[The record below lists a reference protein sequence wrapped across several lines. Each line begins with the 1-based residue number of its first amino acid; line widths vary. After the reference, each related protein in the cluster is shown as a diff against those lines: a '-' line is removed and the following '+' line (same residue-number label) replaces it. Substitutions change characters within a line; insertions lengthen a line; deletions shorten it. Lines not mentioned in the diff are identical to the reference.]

1 MSVIL
6 SAVMLAMANSHVT
19 QLAAVKEA
27 NENELMKVQQENYML
42 SVVSDDALIVTE
54 FVYL

>member
-6 SAVMLAMANSHVT
+6 SAVMLAMENSHVT